1 MNEENKMENKKQEK
15 EIKYEGPNF
24 VQNIFRTYKA
34 EFKKIVWPSR
44 QTLVKHTVTVVVV
57 SLIFGAY
64 IALTDGVFGALF
76 SRFVEL
82 VVG

>member
-1 MNEENKMENKKQEK
+1 MSEDNKKQEK

-24 VQNIFRTYKA
+24 VQNIYRTYKA

-44 QTLVKHTVTVVVV
+44 QTLMKHTLTVIVV

-64 IALTDGVFGALF
+64 IALTDGIFGALF